1 MLTDAFNTPWKIWN
15 RIGSL
20 ISHPYVRLLFLSNR
34 IKWGSGWSFY
44 GIPIIQKHLH
54 SQMSFGADLQLRS
67 STRSNPLGLNH
78 PIILAT
84 LNQNAQL
91 IVGDH
96 FAMSGGCICVAEK
109 IVIGNNVAVG
119 ANSTIVDTDFHPLSS
134 SSRAANPQDGKS
146 KPVTIEDDVFIGMN
160 CLIVKGVTIGK
171 GSVIGAG
178 SIVTNDVP
186 PGVIVAGNPA
196 RVIREIEGH
205 R

>member
-1 MLTDAFNTPWKIWN
+1 MLTEAFNTPWKVWN

-20 ISHPYVRLLFLSNR
+20 VSLPYVRLLFLFNG

-44 GIPIIQKHLH
+44 GAPIIQKHLH
-54 SQMSFGADLQLRS
+54 STMSFGAGLQLRS
-67 STRSNPLGLNH
+67 HTRSNPLGINH
-78 PIILAT
+78 PVFLAT
-84 LNQNAQL
+84 LNQNAQV
-91 IVGDH
+91 IIGDH

-119 ANSTIVDTDFHPLSS
+119 ANSMIVDTDFHPLSS
-134 SSRAANPQDGKS
+134 DLRAANPQDGKS

-160 CLIVKGVTIGK
+160 CLIVKGVKVGK

-178 SIVTNDVP
+178 SIVTADVP

-196 RVIREIEGH
+196 RFIKEITK
-205 R
+205 